1 LREPVISPVR
11 SLIRIGIVIENR
23 LAVRAVAQIAA
34 EAAREASP
42 DFRIAGVVPGNRETS
57 YVEILVHV
65 EGWDDDTHHITV
77 GVFRNAGPAALKQQI
92 YNHLQRHIHEHSAN

>member
-1 LREPVISPVR
+1 M
-11 SLIRIGIVIENR
+11 IENR

-42 DFRIAGVVPGNRETS
+42 ALKVAGVVPGNRETS
-57 YVEILVHV
+57 YVEILVNV
-65 EGWDDDTHHITV
+65 EGWEGDSPQITV

-92 YNHLQRHIHEHSAN
+92 YNHLQRLIHEHSAN